1 MDKDAVR
8 EAIAH
13 EIAPLLIR
21 CAEMRVQLDLT
32 EDALPISLDKR
43 TRDACRVRL
52 MMRRAEL
59 EAVIAALQ
67 GNELIEKVMR
77 LADERLPQWRT

>member
-1 MDKDAVR
+1 MTHRDEIIR

-13 EIAPLLIR
+13 EVAPLLIR
-21 CAEMRVQLDLT
+21 CAEIRVQLDRT
-32 EDALPISLDKR
+32 EEDALPIALDRR
-43 TRDACRVRL
+43 TRDAVRINL

-67 GNELIEKVMR
+67 GNELIEKIMR
-77 LADERLPQWRT
+77 LAVRER

>member
-1 MDKDAVR
+1 
-8 EAIAH
+8 
-13 EIAPLLIR
+13 
-21 CAEMRVQLDLT
+21 
-32 EDALPISLDKR
+32 
-43 TRDACRVRL
+43 